1 MVADVFREQLRLSRE
16 RKRLRRREEGREEG
30 RREERARWQA
40 WLARMQ
46 AAELDGGSF
55 DEPPPGGGG
64 LADARVLPRYKA
76 GMGPRPLAC
85 LWPLAISR

>member
-1 MVADVFREQLRLSRE
+1 MVADVFREQLRLSSE
-16 RKRLRRREEGREEG
+16 RQRLRRREEGRRKG

-46 AAELDGGSF
+46 AAELENRPF
-55 DEPPPGGGG
+55 DEPPPGEGG
-64 LADARVLPRYKA
+64 LADARVVARYRA

>member
-46 AAELDGGSF
+46 AAELENRPF
-55 DEPPPGGGG
+55 DEPPPGEGG
-64 LADARVLPRYKA
+64 LADARVAPRYKA